1 MGNER
6 IILVRVIVMKLA
18 EETLPKAE
26 WTRQHAAHLLK
37 RASFSGSIIEIEEC
51 FHLGLEASVKMIL
64 SGQQPGTSTQPVR
77 KRLEPKTLL
86 PIPVLPNEEHRSEE
100 AVMSAYLRQQQR
112 QFTLQ
117 MEWLQRML
125 DSGGP
130 LEKMVLFWHGMLTSS
145 YTKVASAGFI
155 VRQNQLFR
163 EYAFGDYRELVKRVL
178 LDPAMVI
185 YLDIDKNKRTAP
197 NENFARELLEMFT
210 LGEGNYGTAMIKKI
224 AREIVNLKLT
234 RNKDKL
240 PYEEAD
246 LIGMEAKSGFS
257 DQEKRLS
264 RLIDSIFELPV
275 CGELLVRRLWKFFV
289 SMDEI
294 DENRVK
300 FLAYELRKSG
310 WKVSVV
316 LEKIFLSKMF
326 FDKAVVGGQIKS
338 PVQYLVQAHKEV
350 GARMIDPQAA
360 LFAMTKLGQSL
371 FNPPNVSGWSAGI
384 SWINGTTI
392 SARYELSALMGGVM
406 KRQDTPASK
415 TYFELMSKGSEVGL
429 FSMLDHF
436 IATEL
441 PIEKAE
447 LFVAM
452 SKRVKSTE
460 HVEIFILYL
469 MCAPEYQMC

>member
-1 MGNER
+1 MKMGAD
-6 IILVRVIVMKLA
+6 IF
-18 EETLPKAE
+18 PKSE

-37 RASFSGSIIEIEEC
+37 RASFSGSIAEIEEC
-51 FHLGLEASVKMIL
+51 YHLGLEASVNLIL
-64 SGQQPGTSTQPVR
+64 SGRQPGAAKGPLR
-77 KRLEPKTLL
+77 NRLEPKALVT
-86 PIPVLPNEEHRSEE
+86 IPTLPNEEYRSEDDT
-100 AVMSAYLRQQQR
+100 MNAYKRLQQR
-112 QFTLQ
+112 LFTLQ

-125 DSGGP
+125 DGGGP

-145 YTKVASAGFI
+145 YAKVASAGFM

-185 YLDIDKNKRTAP
+185 YLDIDQNKRTAP

-210 LGEGNYGTAMIKKI
+210 LGEGNYSTTIIKKI
-224 AREIVNLKLT
+224 AREIVNLKLK
-234 RNKDKL
+234 RHKDKL

-246 LIGMEAKSGFS
+246 LVGMEANTGFS

-264 RLIDSIFELPV
+264 RLIDSIFDLPV
-275 CGELLVRRLWKFFV
+275 CGELLVRRLWKFYV
-289 SMDEI
+289 SMDHI
-294 DENRVK
+294 DEGTVK

-310 WKVSVV
+310 CKVSVV
-316 LEKIFLSKMF
+316 LEKIFLSKAF
-326 FDKAVVGGQIKS
+326 FNPAVIGGQIKS
-338 PVQYLVQAHKEV
+338 PVQFLVQSHKEI

-392 SARYELSALMGGVM
+392 SARYEFAKLIVGVM
-406 KRQDTPASK
+406 KRQDSPASK
-415 TYFELMSKGSEVGL
+415 IYFEMMKSNTEQGL
-429 FSMLDHF
+429 FTMVDHF
-436 IATEL
+436 IATTL

-447 LFVAM
+447 IFVAM
-452 SKRVKSTE
+452 SKRVKSIE

-469 MCAPEYQMC
+469 MCTPEYQMC